1 MGMGV
6 EFSMR
11 RGGLAEENIKKSLGL
26 RCGNTGGSL
35 SETAAERTGRSE
47 WGSIRRKAERDEL

>member
-1 MGMGV
+1 MGV

-47 WGSIRRKAERDEL
+47 WGGIRRKAERDEL